1 MLRNMKIVSKEK
13 FLAEKEFYINEIRKG
28 KIFVYPTDTIYGI
41 GCDATN
47 SDSVLKIRKA
57 KKREEKP
64 FSVIA
69 PFKEWIK
76 KNCVVDGKTEEW
88 IGKLPG
94 AYTLILKLENRKA
107 VAKEVNGGQEGLGVR
122 IPDNW
127 FSNIVSQLGKP
138 FVTTSVNL
146 SGEKNMESIDDLKD
160 DMKEYIDYVV
170 YEGKKEGRGS
180 MIVNLIGEEKI
191 KER

>member
-1 MLRNMKIVSKEK
+1 MKIITKEE
-13 FLAEKEFYINEIRKG
+13 FLENKEFYISEMKKG

-47 SDSVLKIRKA
+47 SYSVVKIGKA

-69 PFKEWIK
+69 PNKNWIRN
-76 KNCVVDGKTEEW
+76 NCFVNDNVEKW

-94 AYTLILKLENRKA
+94 AYTLILELKNLNA
-107 VAKEVNGGQEGLGVR
+107 AAKEVNSDSDTLGVR

-127 FSNIVSQLGKP
+127 FSSIVSEFGKP
-138 FVTTSVNL
+138 FVTTSVNI
-146 SGEKNMESIDDLKD
+146 SGERNMESIDDLKD
-160 DMKEYIDYVV
+160 EMKEYIDYVI
-170 YEGKKEGRGS
+170 YEGKKEGKGS
-180 MIVNLIGEEKI
+180 TIVNLVEGEEKI